1 MLSFII
7 NIFTRENIICFY
19 DRFMELC
26 RDKAQSGRRDPH
38 RLQQGK
44 YQRVE
49 KFGKPPKRDLLVK
62 IASFFGVTTDYL
74 LGLEQ
79 KTKERRGSFP
89 FSGLSAGRP
98 LTAVSDVL
106 GYEEVGPGMG
116 GGELFALHIKGDSM
130 EPRFYEGDTV
140 IVRKQQTAETG
151 DIVVALIG
159 EEDATIKK
167 FLPNERRDI
176 ALRPL
181 NIKYEPM
188 FSQMRSLTE
197 SRSNTG

>member
-1 MLSFII
+1 M
-7 NIFTRENIICFY
+7 FY

-26 RDKAQSGRRDPH
+26 RDKGLSPGGAAARIGFNRASINVWRNSGN
-38 RLQQGK
+38 
-44 YQRVE
+44 
-49 KFGKPPKRDLLVK
+49 PPKRDLLVK

-79 KTKERRGSFP
+79 KNEREKRLVP
-89 FSGLSAGRP
+89 VLGLVRAGRP

-167 FLPNERRDI
+167 FCRMKDGIL
-176 ALRPL
+176 LQPL

-188 FSQMRSLTE
+188 FFPNEELDRE
-197 SRSNTG
+197 SVKILGKVIELRARL